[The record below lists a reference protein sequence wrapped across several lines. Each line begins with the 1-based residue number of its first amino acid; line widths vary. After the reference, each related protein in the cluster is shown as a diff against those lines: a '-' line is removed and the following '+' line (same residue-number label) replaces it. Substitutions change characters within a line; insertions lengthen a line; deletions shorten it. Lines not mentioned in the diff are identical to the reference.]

1 MTKNEWLEYFQL
13 VNGRQASPEE
23 VKQALESGDFQAED
37 VADAPQVAEAASLG
51 TETEPVTDLD
61 QAKEVCPSPQV
72 PFSSE
77 SSQAGQVEVGPIQ
90 NQGEAPA
97 PSSFGPAESPLA
109 QAEPL
114 SQTENPG
121 QVPAHTNQAQTLGV
135 GQGPAPQEPSPPPI
149 NPDTSRGEGAGVEN
163 VNPAPAGTGNQTN
176 IGNQAQP
183 VNPAGVTNQA
193 TPDQNPS
200 PVPAQQVA
208 QGFGNAQSQG
218 SQYLGQ
224 ALPPK
229 KTNKK
234 LKWTLISLAAFI
246 GALLLLGGGY
256 STWRYTSANIEGTW
270 QQTDYKVYNEDK
282 ERWSSSKD
290 DDAPKDFHSYLKVY
304 KDKSVQYFAYYTA
317 TDYIYNYFDDSS
329 RDYLRS
335 EDYSAVTAESYLGS
349 FDKVDQW
356 NRQFKPSL
364 SKSDYQ
370 EKLEEIYKNKLGYN
384 KSDAEDQAKEDAN
397 DYAKLMGKKPKYKL
411 TYTVDGDKMTVQ
423 RTKVSTGKVVYTA
436 HYKRL
441 SNDKASSVQ
450 DDLKDKKSEFKEHMD
465 ESDDSDDNY

>member
-23 VKQALESGDFQAED
+23 VKQALEVGDFQAGD
-37 VADAPQVAEAASLG
+37 VADAPQVAEATSLG
-51 TETEPVTDLD
+51 TETKPVTDLD
-61 QAKEVCPSPQV
+61 QAKEVSLSPQV

-77 SSQAGQVEVGPIQ
+77 SAQAGQVEVGPIQ
-90 NQGEAPA
+90 NQGEALA

-114 SQTENPG
+114 SQAENSG
-121 QVPAHTNQAQTLGV
+121 QGPAHTNQAQTLGV
-135 GQGPAPQEPSPPPI
+135 GQGPAPQEPSPLPI

-256 STWRYTSANIEGTW
+256 STWRYTSGNIEGTW
-270 QQTDYKVYNEDK
+270 QMTDYKVYDEDR

-290 DDAPKDFHSYLKVY
+290 DDAPKDFHSYLKVQ
-304 KDKSVQYFAYYTA
+304 KDKSVQHFAYYTA
-317 TDYIYNYFDDSS
+317 KDYIYNYYDDSS
-329 RDYLRS
+329 KNYLDTQ
-335 EDYSAVTAESYLGS
+335 EYPAVTVASYLGYVE
-349 FDKVDQW
+349 KIDQW
-356 NRQFKPSL
+356 NKKIKPSL
-364 SKSDYQ
+364 SKFDYQ
-370 EKLEEIYKNKLGYN
+370 DKVEEAYKNKLDYN
-384 KSDAEDQAKEDAN
+384 SSDAEDQAKIDAKN
-397 DYAKLMGKKPKYKL
+397 YSELMGKKPKYELTYKREGDKL
-411 TYTVDGDKMTVQ
+411 TVK
-423 RTKVSTGKVVYTA
+423 RIKVSTGKEVYVA

-441 SNDKASSVQ
+441 SKDKASSVEN
-450 DDLKDKKSEFKEHMD
+450 DIKDKKTEFKKHM
-465 ESDDSDDNY
+465 EEADDSDD

>member
-1 MTKNEWLEYFQL
+1 MTKKEWLEYFQL
-13 VNGRQASPEE
+13 VNGREARPEE
-23 VKQALESGDFQAED
+23 VKLAFASGEFQAED
-37 VADAPQVAEAASLG
+37 VGNAPQAQ
-51 TETEPVTDLD
+51 TDQNPVTPETPESAQLN
-61 QAKEVCPSPQV
+61 QEVNVPTASEPSQNIQV
-72 PFSSE
+72 KQENETVGTSE
-77 SSQAGQVEVGPIQ
+77 SIQASQQLNPVPPVPNSPEVGVMNDSVQAPTGPEQTPSGLSQPIPTQNPNNFQAGQVNQPSLTGQIQ
-90 NQGEAPA
+90 
-97 PSSFGPAESPLA
+97 
-109 QAEPL
+109 
-114 SQTENPG
+114 
-121 QVPAHTNQAQTLGV
+121 
-135 GQGPAPQEPSPPPI
+135 
-149 NPDTSRGEGAGVEN
+149 D
-163 VNPAPAGTGNQTN
+163 
-176 IGNQAQP
+176 
-183 VNPAGVTNQA
+183 
-193 TPDQNPS
+193 
-200 PVPAQQVA
+200 
-208 QGFGNAQSQG
+208 
-218 SQYLGQ
+218 SQYYSHDQ
-224 ALPPK
+224 IVPIK
-229 KTNKK
+229 KANKK
-234 LKWTLISLAAFI
+234 WKWILISLV
-246 GALLLLGGGY
+246 ALLGTILLIGGGY

-290 DDAPKDFHSYLKVY
+290 DDVPKDFHSYLKVD

-370 EKLEEIYKNKLGYN
+370 EKLEEVYKNKLGYN
-384 KSDAEDQAKEDAN
+384 KSDAEDQAKEEAN

>member
-1 MTKNEWLEYFQL
+1 MTKKEWLEYFQL
-13 VNGRQASPEE
+13 VNGREARPEE
-23 VKQALESGDFQAED
+23 FKLALASGEFQAED
-37 VADAPQVAEAASLG
+37 VGNAP
-51 TETEPVTDLD
+51 
-61 QAKEVCPSPQV
+61 
-72 PFSSE
+72 
-77 SSQAGQVEVGPIQ
+77 
-90 NQGEAPA
+90 
-97 PSSFGPAESPLA
+97 
-109 QAEPL
+109 
-114 SQTENPG
+114 
-121 QVPAHTNQAQTLGV
+121 QAQT
-135 GQGPAPQEPSPPPI
+135 
-149 NPDTSRGEGAGVEN
+149 
-163 VNPAPAGTGNQTN
+163 
-176 IGNQAQP
+176 
-183 VNPAGVTNQA
+183 
-193 TPDQNPS
+193 DQNPVTPETPES
-200 PVPAQQVA
+200 AQLNQEVNVPTASEPSQNIQVKQENETVGTSESIQA
-208 QGFGNAQSQG
+208 
-218 SQYLGQ
+218 SQYYSHDQ
-224 ALPPK
+224 IVPIK
-229 KTNKK
+229 KANKK
-234 LKWTLISLAAFI
+234 WKWILISLV
-246 GALLLLGGGY
+246 ALLGTILLIGGGY

-290 DDAPKDFHSYLKVY
+290 DDAPKDFHSYLKVD

-370 EKLEEIYKNKLGYN
+370 EKLEEVYKNKLGYN
-384 KSDAEDQAKEDAN
+384 KSDAEDQAKEEAN